1 MKARAD
7 EKVACRS
14 KLLMYVEKVKSER
27 QHDYEPPT
35 ILEQGHRTKSK
46 KRPTSDPALLTFLVI
61 IWIRW
66 IRQIKNHSRVRFRA
80 APVRIRP
87 GEID

>member
-1 MKARAD
+1 MRARVN
-7 EKVACRS
+7 EKVVCRS

-27 QHDYEPPT
+27 QHDYEPAT
-35 ILEQGHRTKSK
+35 ILGRGHRTKSK
-46 KRPTSDPALLTFLVI
+46 KSPISDPALLILLVI

-87 GEID
+87 REID